1 MLNKC
6 DIIIYNRYYCEIK
19 NIINNK
25 IELIN
30 YTTKKENIINF
41 NDTNIIR
48 IPKEKQSFVKK
59 YYKFVENYNDTI
71 DYLKKRFKNNIY
83 NYLDLYNIVN
93 IEYDMSIIKRCHLT
107 FNQLNKLNTVLKQT
121 GLNNIELHKL
131 IINPYNFIKN
141 EFQLITF
148 DKAEKIENEYKLNIG
163 FKDKINSWFIDFTR
177 IKNSFYIEKKQFEI
191 NFMKFC
197 AKNNK
202 DFNTYIILI
211 NKFVVDKLING
222 KIYKT
227 TNYFIDYEKKITD
240 MILDLYYEENY
251 DINIEDIKKEIYIFE
266 NIQRESKENKKYKL
280 EEAQVNAV
288 INSIINKI
296 NIITGF
302 PGTGKSEIV
311 KCILHVNNSLF
322 KKNNSKLY
330 LDDNISDDN
339 SSEDNSFDD
348 WLNSS
353 DYEDVEEENEP
364 VECFIDPKEIC
375 IMAPTGLAFL
385 NISKNIPKNVYSSK
399 ISGTCHRVVYNVFE
413 NIKKELFKK
422 DKNKNKGK
430 STNDDKMIHK
440 IKYIIIDESSMVDI
454 HLFYDILKVCKY
466 FNSKLLI
473 IGDNNQLQSIGP
485 GVVLNSIINSKI
497 FNVTELTEIKRQNIG
512 ALVTNIKQMNYDI
525 ITNDDFYDDTIKLIN
540 IEDFTID
547 NKIINKDAI
556 LNIINENNLNK
567 ENSIFISYFNS
578 DKFVFNTGDLNNII
592 QNLYN
597 KNDDNLYIK
606 SNNKYNNK
614 FVFKVGDII
623 LRTENDYSSEIMRAN
638 GDQAVIC
645 DFNKDEVIIKYK
657 GINDKSE
664 KITVDDLYDSFTLA
678 YCITVHKSQGS
689 QYNNVVI
696 FIDKNQTI
704 WDKTALYTAISR
716 SQDRCF
722 IITTPKDFIKIQMN
736 NNKIND
742 KISLL
747 LKESDNYDL

>member
-1 MLNKC
+1 
-6 DIIIYNRYYCEIK
+6 
-19 NIINNK
+19 
-25 IELIN
+25 
-30 YTTKKENIINF
+30 
-41 NDTNIIR
+41 
-48 IPKEKQSFVKK
+48 
-59 YYKFVENYNDTI
+59 
-71 DYLKKRFKNNIY
+71 
-83 NYLDLYNIVN
+83 
-93 IEYDMSIIKRCHLT
+93 
-107 FNQLNKLNTVLKQT
+107 
-121 GLNNIELHKL
+121 
-131 IINPYNFIKN
+131 
-141 EFQLITF
+141 
-148 DKAEKIENEYKLNIG
+148 
-163 FKDKINSWFIDFTR
+163 
-177 IKNSFYIEKKQFEI
+177 
-191 NFMKFC
+191 
-197 AKNNK
+197 
-202 DFNTYIILI
+202 
-211 NKFVVDKLING
+211 
-222 KIYKT
+222 
-227 TNYFIDYEKKITD
+227 
-240 MILDLYYEENY
+240 
-251 DINIEDIKKEIYIFE
+251 
-266 NIQRESKENKKYKL
+266 
-280 EEAQVNAV
+280 
-288 INSIINKI
+288 
-296 NIITGF
+296 
-302 PGTGKSEIV
+302 
-311 KCILHVNNSLF
+311 
-322 KKNNSKLY
+322 
-330 LDDNISDDN
+330 
-339 SSEDNSFDD
+339 
-348 WLNSS
+348 
-353 DYEDVEEENEP
+353 
-364 VECFIDPKEIC
+364 
-375 IMAPTGLAFL
+375 
-385 NISKNIPKNVYSSK
+385 
-399 ISGTCHRVVYNVFE
+399 
-413 NIKKELFKK
+413 
-422 DKNKNKGK
+422 
-430 STNDDKMIHK
+430 
-440 IKYIIIDESSMVDI
+440 
-454 HLFYDILKVCKY
+454 
-466 FNSKLLI
+466 
-473 IGDNNQLQSIGP
+473 
-485 GVVLNSIINSKI
+485 
-497 FNVTELTEIKRQNIG
+497 LTEIKRQNIG